1 MRADGAAARRVADD
15 TVRLMI
21 QLALRTPVGRELEAQ
36 QALTTGMKPC
46 VPVKRER
53 AAEDRRAHIEGEKKR
68 EKKRRVAAA
77 SAGMPAQVV

>member
-1 MRADGAAARRVADD
+1 
-15 TVRLMI
+15 MI
-21 QLALRTPVGRELEAQ
+21 QLALRTPVGREQEAQ
-36 QALTTGMKPC
+36 RALVHGMEPC

-68 EKKRRVAAA
+68 AKKRRVAAA